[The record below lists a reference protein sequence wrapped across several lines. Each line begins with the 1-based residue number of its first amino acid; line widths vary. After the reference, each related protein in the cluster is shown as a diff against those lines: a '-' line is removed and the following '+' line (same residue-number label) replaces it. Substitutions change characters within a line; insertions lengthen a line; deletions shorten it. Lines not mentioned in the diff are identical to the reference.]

1 MKLKEYLDRTK
12 GMTLIEI
19 MVVIA
24 IIGLIGTVAVIN
36 ITKQFERAKV
46 KTAKTQMKSLE
57 QAIEQYYLDNGS
69 YPGTDQGLKALAQ
82 GEYIKKVPK
91 DPWKKDYFYSSPGA
105 EGNPYEISS
114 GGPDKQEGTEDD
126 IKSWVE
132 E

>member
-1 MKLKEYLDRTK
+1 MFKKFLKKSEE

-24 IIGLIGTVAVIN
+24 IIGLIATTAIVN
-36 ITKQFERAKV
+36 IMKQFERAKV
-46 KTAKTQMKSLE
+46 KTTKTQVKGFE
-57 QAIEQYYLDNGS
+57 QALEQYYLDNGN
-69 YPGTDQGLKALAQ
+69 YPTSEQGLKALEQ

-91 DPWKKDYFYSSPGA
+91 DPWSRDYNYVSPGQS
-105 EGNPYEISS
+105 GSPYDISS

-126 IKSWVE
+126 IKSGE